1 MLTLSCLEAPPCIL
15 VLLTVCRRRSL
26 LLLPP
31 RSRLLLPLRENT
43 LSGSED
49 PSLLLSPLSNRCGS
63 PSRNMMNADL
73 PLSTENAFKLTYYQE
88 FIENIKVNVV
98 STFQ

>member
-1 MLTLSCLEAPPCIL
+1 MGEAPPCTW

-31 RSRLLLPLRENT
+31 PSRSRSSLPLRENT
-43 LSGSED
+43 LSGLED
-49 PSLLLSPLSNRCGS
+49 PSLLLSPLSNKCGS
-63 PSRNMMNADL
+63 PSRNMMNVDL
-73 PLSTENAFKLTYYQE
+73 PLSTENAFKLTYYHE

-98 STFQ
+98 STKKKKK